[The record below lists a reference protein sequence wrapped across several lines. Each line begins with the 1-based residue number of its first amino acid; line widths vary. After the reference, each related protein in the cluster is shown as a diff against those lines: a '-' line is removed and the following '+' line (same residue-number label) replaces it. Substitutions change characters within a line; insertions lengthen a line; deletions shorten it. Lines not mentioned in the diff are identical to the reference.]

1 MVLQKKLSGDIPP
14 PTNFYP
20 DIAPEVVAALM
31 GALATEREDR
41 TGGAAALGKA
51 LEGASALALKRQARE
66 AQIAHQR
73 LGEQAR
79 AAEAAKQ
86 PAPPPVPSLREAPPG
101 QHRSSGPEGS
111 PKGKRSQGRGNRAR
125 PSSRRAKHVI
135 EIRILRGLCVVFA
148 AAVLFVVA
156 NLIGTDDEAGPA
168 EVGTEELPE
177 EKKAERFLPEE
188 KKAERLT
195 AIEELMAAAETEQS
209 TSVPTDSGK
218 SSRARQRESRR
229 RDKEAARTPV
239 KTLPKEDA
247 AVQPSKGTRVLKLD
261 SAPREFSAG
270 RRAKFRVSM
279 PNHQSGE
286 EFVVKM
292 RMQCGSDGAKWRSY
306 DLKQVGRNQW
316 GRLVLFE
323 DRDRGICKYY
333 FVARPTEDT
342 RTVSGDISLHS
353 KIKPYTVTIR

>member
-1 MVLQKKLSGDIPP
+1 MND
-14 PTNFYP
+14 P
-20 DIAPEVVAALM
+20 DADL
-31 GALATEREDR
+31 
-41 TGGAAALGKA
+41 TGQG
-51 LEGASALALKRQARE
+51 SA
-66 AQIAHQR
+66 
-73 LGEQAR
+73 
-79 AAEAAKQ
+79 
-86 PAPPPVPSLREAPPG
+86 
-101 QHRSSGPEGS
+101 GS
-111 PKGKRSQGRGNRAR
+111 PRAPTGDRSADSEQR
-125 PSSRRAKHVI
+125 PRRSRRDREKT
-135 EIRILRGLCVVFA
+135 A
-148 AAVLFVVA
+148 AS
-156 NLIGTDDEAGPA
+156 D
-168 EVGTEELPE
+168 PE
-177 EKKAERFLPEE
+177 NPR
-188 KKAERLT
+188 
-195 AIEELMAAAETEQS
+195 AETETDSQTRPGTEAGS
-209 TSVPTDSGK
+209 AGEEVGPDSGGGSTETEQPTSVPTNSGK

-279 PNHQSGE
+279 PNHQSGDK
-286 EFVVKM
+286 FVVKM